1 MMKDSAILGKHTNKK
16 VQKLQDVVLHTCF
29 PKLDVQNNEQP
40 LFKKCLPNTHKLGM
54 KYATNNHCHVRSP
67 SILKNTERDKIYRTE
82 GTREADNPKSLD
94 FEVKPSDISVLS

>member
-40 LFKKCLPNTHKLGM
+40 LFKKL
-54 KYATNNHCHVRSP
+54 SP
-67 SILKNTERDKIYRTE
+67 QHTQIGNEIR
-82 GTREADNPKSLD
+82 NQ
-94 FEVKPSDISVLS
+94 